1 MKTLR
6 GRMTDLIATVLVLS
20 LVSGWFLVGNS
31 VEERMIARTQE
42 DLLSRVTILAGVVQD
57 SGIKGLI
64 SNVSRWSSDY
74 ATRVTVVSMDGNV
87 LFDNETDPA
96 TLDNHADRPEIRE
109 AILSGTGINT
119 RYSRS
124 LETDQIYVAR
134 IAADPQGEAVVVRI
148 SLSLADV
155 EAAVTSARKR
165 ILVSLAFAGL
175 VSLLVGLFFIRQV
188 SGPIEELTRSALET
202 GRGGK
207 LRFPSS
213 GSVEVQRLAA
223 ALEGMSE
230 RLDEAAQ
237 DLKREQEYLR
247 SLLESLPAGILVVDR
262 QKKIRY
268 ANAALSR
275 LLRDI
280 PDKMDGTLYTGAIRK
295 PELIDLIGRAFEGRE
310 SRESFV
316 VRDRCET
323 FLEAQSVIVEHGVLI
338 ILHDLTE
345 RHRLEE
351 TRKTFVADAGHEL
364 QTPLTSIRAA
374 AELLLDEGET
384 TPEATRKMAE
394 KIIMQQ
400 ERMTALVDDLLLLSR
415 LESTAASVPGE
426 LLDLETVIAESI
438 SYYRENPQARSIE
451 WEISLAGPAPF
462 IGRSDELARA
472 FGNLLDNAV
481 KYTRKR
487 FGDAP
492 GGLIRI
498 CMERTDDSWRILFGD
513 NGTGIDDKTRETVFE
528 RFQRGEKSRF
538 RESGSPSG
546 GYGLG
551 LAIVRRIVESHGG
564 SIEVLQNSE
573 GALLALSLPC
583 NVQRT

>member
-1 MKTLR
+1 MRTLR
-6 GRMTDLIATVLVLS
+6 GRMTDLIATVLVLA
-20 LVSGWFLVGNS
+20 LASGWFLVGNS
-31 VEERMIARTQE
+31 IEERMIAQTE
-42 DLLSRVTILAGVVQD
+42 DDLLARVTILAGVIQD
-57 SGIKGLI
+57 SGIKGVV
-64 SNVSRWSSDY
+64 SNVSRWGRDY
-74 ATRVTVVSMDGNV
+74 ATRITIVAMNGDVI
-87 LFDNETDPA
+87 FDNEADPA
-96 TLDNHADRPEIRE
+96 TLDNHADRPEIRK
-109 AILSGTGINT
+109 ALLSGTGINT

-124 LETDQIYVAR
+124 METDQIYVAR

-155 EAAVTSARKR
+155 EAAVVSSRKR
-165 ILVSLAFAGL
+165 ILASLAFAGL
-175 VSLLVGLFFIRQV
+175 VSLIVGLFFIRQV
-188 SGPIEELTRSALET
+188 SGPLEELTLSALEA
-202 GRGGK
+202 GKGGK

-230 RLDEAAQ
+230 RLDEAAVA
-237 DLKREQEYLR
+237 LTREQEYLR
-247 SLLESLPAGILVVDR
+247 SILESIPAGILVVDR

-275 LLRDI
+275 LLRDM
-280 PDKMDGTLYTGAIRK
+280 PDKMDGAFYTGAIRK
-295 PELIDLIGRAFEGRE
+295 PELIELIDRAFEGRE

-316 VRDRCET
+316 VRDRFET
-323 FLEAQSVIVEHGVLI
+323 FLEAQSVIVEHGVLVV
-338 ILHDLTE
+338 LHDLTE

-374 AELLLDEGET
+374 AELLLDEGEAR
-384 TPEATRKMAE
+384 PEATREMAG

-415 LESTAASVPGE
+415 LESTAPSERGE
-426 LLDLETVIAESI
+426 LLDLETIISESI
-438 SYYRENPQARSIE
+438 SYHRENPQARSIG

-462 IGRSDELARA
+462 IGRPDELARA

-492 GGLIRI
+492 GGVISVK
-498 CMERTDDSWRILFGD
+498 MERLDSVWRVLFGD
-513 NGTGIDDKTRETVFE
+513 NGTGIDDMVREAVFE

-538 RESGSPSG
+538 REGGSPG

-564 SIEVLQNSE
+564 MIEVLQNTD
-573 GALLALSLPC
+573 GALLSISLPC
-583 NVQRT
+583 NV

>member
-1 MKTLR
+1 MRTLR
-6 GRMTDLIATVLVLS
+6 GRMTDLIATVLVLA
-20 LVSGWFLVGNS
+20 LASGWFLVGNS
-31 VEERMIARTQE
+31 IEERMIAQTR
-42 DLLSRVTILAGVVQD
+42 DNLLSRVTILAGVVQD
-57 SGIKGLI
+57 SGVNGLI
-64 SNVSRWSSDY
+64 SNVSRWSRGFR
-74 ATRVTVVSMDGNV
+74 TRVTIVAMNGDVI
-87 LFDNETDPA
+87 FDNEADPA
-96 TLDNHADRPEIRE
+96 TLDNHSDRPEIRE
-109 AILSGTGINT
+109 ALLSGTGINT

-148 SLSLADV
+148 SLSLSDV
-155 EAAVTSARKR
+155 EAAVASSRKR
-165 ILVSLAFAGL
+165 ILASLAFAGL
-175 VSLLVGLFFIRQV
+175 ASLLVGLFFIRQV
-188 SGPIEELTRSALET
+188 SGPLEELTRSALEA
-202 GRGGK
+202 GKGGK

-230 RLDEAAQ
+230 RLDEAARN
-237 DLKREQEYLR
+237 LKREQEYLR
-247 SLLESLPAGILVVDR
+247 SILESIPAGILVVDR

-275 LLRDI
+275 LLRDM
-280 PDKMDGTLYTGAIRK
+280 PDKMDGAFYTGAIRK
-295 PELIDLIGRAFEGRE
+295 PELIDLIDRAFEGRE

-316 VRDRCET
+316 VRDRAET
-323 FLEAQSVIVEHGVLI
+323 FLEAQSVLAENGVLVV
-338 ILHDLTE
+338 LHDLTE

-374 AELLLDEGET
+374 AELLLDEGEAK
-384 TPEATRKMAE
+384 PEATREMAR

-415 LESTAASVPGE
+415 LESTASSEPGE
-426 LLDLETVIAESI
+426 LLDLETIISESI
-438 SYYRENPQARSIE
+438 SYHRENPQTRSIR
-451 WEISLAGPAPF
+451 WEISMDGPAPF
-462 IGRSDELARA
+462 IGRPDELARA

-487 FGDAP
+487 FEETP
-492 GGLIRI
+492 GGIISVQMGRI
-498 CMERTDDSWRILFGD
+498 DDSWRILFGD
-513 NGTGIDDKTRETVFE
+513 NGTGIDDKVRETVFE
-528 RFQRGEKSRF
+528 RFHRGEKSRS
-538 RESGSPSG
+538 REGGSPG

-564 SIEVLQNSE
+564 SIEVLQNNE
-573 GALLALSLPC
+573 GALLAILLPC
-583 NVQRT
+583 NV